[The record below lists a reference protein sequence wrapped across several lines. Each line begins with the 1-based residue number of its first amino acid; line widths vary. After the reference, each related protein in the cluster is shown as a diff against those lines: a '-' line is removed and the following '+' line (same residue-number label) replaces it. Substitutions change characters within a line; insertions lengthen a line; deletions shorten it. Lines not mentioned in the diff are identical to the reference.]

1 MRVYHF
7 VNQEYGLEDIKR
19 RRLKIATLNDL
30 NDPFELGVDSPDPAV
45 RSAFRSLKNKLA
57 QAFGLLCF
65 SRDWKNPVQW
75 SHYADRHR
83 GLCLGF
89 DVPDDVLTPVIYKA
103 QLPKPDMAVLKGL
116 GEPATEHI
124 KQILSTKFRHWR
136 YENEVRCFLKI
147 EDEDEVKAGL
157 YFAPFSDDL
166 RLREVIVG
174 HSSPVSRGNLV
185 EALGDLSSVV
195 STCKARLAFRSYSV
209 VRQRR
214 DEFWP

>member
-7 VNQEYGLEDIKR
+7 VNQQFGLENLER

-30 NDPFELGVDSPDPAV
+30 NDPFELGIYSTNSKL
-45 RSAFRSLKNKLA
+45 RSDFKSLKSRLA

-89 DVPDDVLTPVIYKA
+89 DIPDELLTPVIYKS
-103 QLPKPDMAVLKGL
+103 QLPKPDLPILMGP
-116 GEPATEHI
+116 GGPATDHV

-136 YENEVRCFLKI
+136 YENEVRCFVPI
-147 EDEDEVKAGL
+147 GNEDGEKPGL
-157 YFAPFSDDL
+157 YFTPFSNDL

-174 HSSPVSRGNLV
+174 HSSHVSRSQLSK
-185 EALGDLSSVV
+185 ALGDLRSEV
-195 STCKARLAFRSYSV
+195 SACKARLAFRSYSIV
-209 VRQRR
+209 KQRR
-214 DEFWP
+214 GDLWE